1 MHAPPRKR
9 SAWAIT
15 LPLLLGTALA
25 LALGLLPDLLG
36 APDPLAVLRLLTDP
50 APQAAQGALSNAAE
64 VIAAVLGIA
73 ITVVAI
79 VVELAAN
86 RYTHR
91 ITELFVQDRTN
102 VLVMGF
108 FVVSGLVSLGVS
120 LLFAPAGH
128 HGLRGGFVPRW
139 GITVA
144 MSMLALSLLVLLPYF
159 GYVFEFLAPREVL
172 RNIREHA
179 IRSIARGRDIEEMHR
194 EALRGV
200 EQTADIG
207 LNAVE
212 HKDKGIAMDAVRS
225 LFALLERYRK
235 LRPTLPTAWFE
246 VDGVLAENPDFV
258 SMSPDALRTLSR
270 RRLWFETK
278 VLRQYQTL
286 YAEALGRIR
295 DVAYL
300 IAIFTRQLGEEAL
313 RQGERPLFDLS
324 VKFFNTYLRS
334 TLNARDVRTAY
345 NVFYQYR
352 LLAERALEHEAGRPA
367 IEIARHFKY
376 YGLLAYQM
384 ELPFVMETV
393 AYDLSELCELAHR
406 QKSPASARL
415 LRIFLQVDREGE
427 GEAQEKS
434 LRGVRKAQIKLAT
447 WYLLHGDE
455 GLARRVFEDM
465 REERRERLASI
476 RDEILSVRSPEFWE
490 VSDRGVHFD
499 YLPPERKQQ
508 LQRFFEW
515 FGDTIPPPR
524 ATILPEAAP
533 PSTSEEAPTSP
544 VTS

>member
-1 MHAPPRKR
+1 MRTPPRRR

-15 LPLLLGTALA
+15 LPLLLGTVVAF
-25 LALGLLPDLLG
+25 ALGLLPDLLRVS
-36 APDPLAVLRLLTDP
+36 DPLAVLRLLTDP
-50 APQAAQGALSNAAE
+50 APQTAQGALSNAAE

-102 VLVMGF
+102 VAVMGF

-120 LLFAPAGH
+120 LLFAPDGH
-128 HGLRGGFVPRW
+128 HGLQGGFVPRW

-144 MSMLALSLLVLLPYF
+144 MGMLALSLLVLLPYF

-172 RNIREHA
+172 RNIRDHA
-179 IRSIARGRDIEEMHR
+179 VRAIERGRLVEEMHR

-225 LFALLERYRK
+225 LFALLEGYRA
-235 LRPTLPTAWFE
+235 LRPKLPAAWFD
-246 VDGVLAENPDFV
+246 VDGELAANPDFV
-258 SMSPDALRTLSR
+258 SMSPEALRTLSE

-278 VLRQYQTL
+278 ILRQYQTL
-286 YAEALGRIR
+286 YTEALGRIR

-313 RQGERPLFDLS
+313 RGGERPLFELT
-324 VKFFNTYLRS
+324 VKFFNTYLRA

-352 LLAERALEHEAGRPA
+352 LLAERALASEGGRPA
-367 IEIARHFKY
+367 VEVARHFKY

-384 ELPFVMETV
+384 ELPFVMETA
-393 AYDLSELCELAHR
+393 AYDLSELCERAHQQR
-406 QKSPASARL
+406 SPAAPAL

-434 LRGVRKAQIKLAT
+434 LRGVRKAQLKLAT
-447 WYLLHGDE
+447 WYLLQGDKS
-455 GLARRVFEDM
+455 LARRVFEDM

-490 VSDRGVHFD
+490 VSDRGIHFD
-499 YLPPERKQQ
+499 YLPPERKRQ
-508 LQRFFEW
+508 LERFFEW
-515 FGDTIPPPR
+515 FGDTLPPPR
-524 ATILPEAAP
+524 ITVTPEAPSDSAEP
-533 PSTSEEAPTSP
+533 PARL
-544 VTS
+544 